1 MWQPWTGPGLESL
14 KLVEDADGVRVDS
27 VAIGMDDGRPFAIR
41 YAIRCDAAWHVR
53 DVEIAEPR
61 GRSTT
66 LALASNGMGRWTDGS
81 GDHVPALDG
90 CLDVDL
96 SATPFTN
103 TLPIRRLALAPGW
116 ATEIT
121 VVYVDVPVLRIGVS
135 RQRYRCLTWGPRAA
149 VIVTKTPPAISRPTS
164 PWMPTA
170 WSWSIRRSPGRCGRA
185 EPSRRPAE
193 ENTMKV
199 ETKLT
204 ELVLTS
210 VRSGAAITASPS
222 TAVSEAR

>member
-53 DVEIAEPR
+53 DVEIASLE

-66 LALASNGMGRWTDGS
+66 LALASNGIGRWTDGS

-116 ATEIT
+116 AAEIT
-121 VVYVDVPVLRIGVS
+121 VVYVDVPALRIGVS
-135 RQRYRCLTWGPRAA
+135 RQRYRCLTWGPAGGVYRYENAA
-149 VIVTKTPPAISRPTS
+149 GDFAADITVDADGLV
-164 PWMPTA
+164 
-170 WSWSIRRSPGRCGRA
+170 
-185 EPSRRPAE
+185 
-193 ENTMKV
+193 V
-199 ETKLT
+199 EYPQ
-204 ELVLTS
+204 
-210 VRSGAAITASPS
+210 I
-222 TAVSEAR
+222 ARQVWTG

>member
-14 KLVEDADGVRVDS
+14 RLVEDTDGVRADS
-27 VAIGMDDGRPFAIR
+27 VVIGMDEGRPFSTR

-53 DVEIAEPR
+53 DLEIADLG

-66 LALASNGMGRWTDGS
+66 LALASDGMGRWTDGS
-81 GDHVPALDG
+81 GAHLPALDG

-121 VVYVDVPVLRIGVS
+121 VVYVEVPLLRVGVA
-135 RQRYRCLTWGPRAA
+135 RQRYRCLTWGAPGGSYRFETAA
-149 VIVTKTPPAISRPTS
+149 GDF
-164 PWMPTA
+164 TA
-170 WSWSIRRSPGRCGRA
+170 DITVDADGLV
-185 EPSRRPAE
+185 
-193 ENTMKV
+193 V
-199 ETKLT
+199 EYPK
-204 ELVLTS
+204 
-210 VRSGAAITASPS
+210 I
-222 TAVSEAR
+222 ARQVWTG